1 MRGVVK
7 FIVQPIFPYLI
18 SFNKSIIFFR
28 NRDFWSDIVTIVDD
42 ELRKL
47 RKMDRTEYQ
56 QAADRRQGMNKAVV
70 DDVQKVFQGKS
81 ADQLAS
87 LQAGIE
93 KKLDAKEEGTD
104 IGYWESLLSELK
116 AHLARARLKDKHR
129 ENLTNKLEM
138 LKAEQTQE
146 EMLYKKEEPGVKAG
160 ESTSRES
167 PIPSKVSTEDED
179 ETAGGLLQY
188 PKRMEE
194 QDVKDAEV
202 APTQEFINGN
212 YSPTYICELDIELG
226 SIIILEEEE
235 ISKRKMDQRKALQGS
250 KVENV
255 MNAEERAL
263 EREAKKGMGD
273 DEAKFSVEADVDPST
288 SYEWSDKYRPR
299 KPRYFNRVHTGFE
312 WNKYNQT
319 HYDIDNPPPKV
330 VQGYKFNIFY
340 PDLIDK
346 TSTPQYTLTPCG
358 MEGTAK
364 DFCTLR
370 IHAGPPYED
379 IAFKIVNREWE
390 FGYKRGFRCQFHN
403 NIFQLWFH
411 FKRLRYRR

>member
-1 MRGVVK
+1 MGDIRVYEE
-7 FIVQPIFPYLI
+7 IDL
-18 SFNKSIIFFR
+18 NR
-28 NRDFWSDIVTIVDD
+28 NRDFWCDIVTIVDD

-47 RKMDRTEYQ
+47 RKMDRSEYQ

-81 ADQLAS
+81 AEQLAA

-93 KKLDAKEEGTD
+93 KKLAAKEEGTD

-146 EMLYKKEEPGVKAG
+146 ELLYKKEDLDIQQNAVEAKD
-160 ESTSRES
+160 S
-167 PIPSKVSTEDED
+167 PNPSKASTEDED

-188 PKRMEE
+188 PKKAADEDENDPEVTPAEE
-194 QDVKDAEV
+194 
-202 APTQEFINGN
+202 FRSGN
-212 YSPTYICELDIELG
+212 YSPAYISEFDLELG
-226 SIIILEEEE
+226 SIIILEDEE

-358 MEGTAK
+358 VEGTAK

>member
-1 MRGVVK
+1 
-7 FIVQPIFPYLI
+7 
-18 SFNKSIIFFR
+18 
-28 NRDFWSDIVTIVDD
+28 
-42 ELRKL
+42 
-47 RKMDRTEYQ
+47 MDRSEYQ

-81 ADQLAS
+81 AEQLAA

-93 KKLDAKEEGTD
+93 KKLAAKEEGTD

-146 EMLYKKEEPGVKAG
+146 ELLYKKEEFVIQQ
-160 ESTSRES
+160 S
-167 PIPSKVSTEDED
+167 PVTAKDNPNPSKVSTEDED
-179 ETAGGLLQY
+179 DTAGGLLQY
-188 PKRMEE
+188 PKKATDEDE
-194 QDVKDAEV
+194 NDLEV
-202 APTQEFINGN
+202 TPSDEFRSGN
-212 YSPTYICELDIELG
+212 YSPVYISEFDLELG
-226 SIIILEEEE
+226 SIIILEDEEF
-235 ISKRKMDQRKALQGS
+235 SKRKMDQRKALQGS

-273 DEAKFSVEADVDPST
+273 DEAKFSVEADIDAST

-358 MEGTAK
+358 LEGTAK

>member
-1 MRGVVK
+1 
-7 FIVQPIFPYLI
+7 
-18 SFNKSIIFFR
+18 
-28 NRDFWSDIVTIVDD
+28 
-42 ELRKL
+42 
-47 RKMDRTEYQ
+47 MDRTEYQ

-81 ADQLAS
+81 AEQLAS
-87 LQAGIE
+87 LQTCIE
-93 KKLDAKEEGTD
+93 KKLTDKEEGTD

-116 AHLARARLKDKHR
+116 AHLARARLRDKHR

-146 EMLYKKEEPGVKAG
+146 LLYNKPELTVK
-160 ESTSRES
+160 STQSSARNS
-167 PIPSKVSTEDED
+167 PIPAVSKESTEDED
-179 ETAGGLLQY
+179 DTVGGLLQY
-188 PKRMEE
+188 PKRLREQELEDVEE
-194 QDVKDAEV
+194 TS
-202 APTQEFINGN
+202 TQEYVGGN
-212 YSPTYICELDIELG
+212 YSPIHIREADLELG
-226 SIIILEEEE
+226 SIIVTEEEE
-235 ISKRKMDQRKALQGS
+235 FSKRKMDQRKALQGS

-273 DEAKFSVEADVDPST
+273 DEAKFSVEADIDPST

-340 PDLIDK
+340 PDLINK

-358 MEGTAK
+358 NDGTAK
-364 DFCTLR
+364 DFCILR

>member
-1 MRGVVK
+1 
-7 FIVQPIFPYLI
+7 
-18 SFNKSIIFFR
+18 
-28 NRDFWSDIVTIVDD
+28 
-42 ELRKL
+42 
-47 RKMDRTEYQ
+47 MDRSEYQ
-56 QAADRRQGMNKAVV
+56 LAAERRQGMNKAIV
-70 DDVQKVFQGKS
+70 DDVQLVFKGKS
-81 ADQLAS
+81 AGQLAA
-87 LQAGIE
+87 LQIGIE
-93 KKLDAKEEGTD
+93 KKLIDKEEGTD

-116 AHLARARLKDKHR
+116 AHLARARLRDKHR
-129 ENLTNKLEM
+129 ENLTTKLEM
-138 LKAEQTQE
+138 LKAEQTME
-146 EMLYKKEEPGVKAG
+146 EQICGKNETTIAKSADSSV
-160 ESTSRES
+160 RNS
-167 PIPSKVSTEDED
+167 PLPLPSKESTEDED

-188 PKRMEE
+188 PKRKREE
-194 QDVKDAEV
+194 DQEEV
-202 APTQEFINGN
+202 EDTPKQEYINGG
-212 YSPTYICELDIELG
+212 YSPKY
-226 SIIILEEEE
+226 ILESDLDLGTIIVTELEEC
-235 ISKRKMDQRKALQGS
+235 SKRNLDQRKALQGS

-273 DEAKFSVEADVDPST
+273 DEAKFSVEANIDSST
-288 SYEWSDKYRPR
+288 TYEWSDKYRPR

-358 MEGTAK
+358 TEGTAK

>member
-1 MRGVVK
+1 MIN
-7 FIVQPIFPYLI
+7 IVCHC
-18 SFNKSIIFFR
+18 R
-28 NRDFWSDIVTIVDD
+28 NLDFWSDIVTIVED

-47 RKMDRTEYQ
+47 KKMDRTEYQ

-70 DDVQKVFQGKS
+70 DDVQKVFLGKS
-81 ADQLAS
+81 AEQLAV
-87 LQAGIE
+87 LQSCIE
-93 KKLDAKEEGTD
+93 KKLTDKEEGTD

-116 AHLARARLKDKHR
+116 AHLARARLRDKHR

-146 EMLYKKEEPGVKAG
+146 DILYNQEEKAVKSS
-160 ESTSRES
+160 ESSAKNS
-167 PIPSKVSTEDED
+167 PLPALSKQSTEDED
-179 ETAGGLLQY
+179 ETAGGLIQY
-188 PKRMEE
+188 PKRIQEQEE
-194 QDVKDAEV
+194 EEV
-202 APTQEFINGN
+202 EESSTQEYIGGN
-212 YSPTYICELDIELG
+212 YSPVYISEADLELG
-226 SIIILEEEE
+226 SIIVTEEEE
-235 ISKRKMDQRKALQGS
+235 FSKRKMDQRKALQGS

-273 DEAKFSVEADVDPST
+273 DEAKFSVEADIDHT
-288 SYEWSDKYRPR
+288 ASYEWSDKYRPR

-340 PDLIDK
+340 PDLINK

-364 DFCTLR
+364 DFCILR